1 MNEKLVRNTSDAR
14 SREWW
19 KAVQAA
25 AANAPR
31 LNLQR
36 TSKTSSESRAS
47 AGRPR
52 PQKKPERGRA

>member
-1 MNEKLVRNTSDAR
+1 MNEKLVRNTSDAQ

-36 TSKTSSESRAS
+36 SSKTSTPAPGSPA
-47 AGRPR
+47 AGRLR
-52 PQKKPERGRA
+52 TQKKP